1 LRLAVL
7 SWWIVLSRDA
17 HSDNL
22 AASNHVKNWLSII
35 SHSLSAG
42 NSGN

>member
-7 SWWIVLSRDA
+7 SWLNLLSRDA

-22 AASNHVKNWLSII
+22 AASNHVNKLAVNNFALVECRKFW
-35 SHSLSAG
+35 
-42 NSGN
+42 